1 MRHFYSNPPII
12 YRVLPDKQD
21 GGIIMP
27 FVEITSG
34 TGALTTEQ
42 KIKLNKTVS
51 KSIKDVYE
59 AEKGFRP
66 NVWVVLREHD
76 PNNILV
82 NEETLTEVRKKRET
96 EK

>member
-1 MRHFYSNPPII
+1 
-12 YRVLPDKQD
+12 
-21 GGIIMP
+21 MP

-34 TGALTTEQ
+34 TGALTSEQ
-42 KIKLNKTVS
+42 KIKLNKAVTDSV
-51 KSIKDVYE
+51 KDFYQ

-76 PNNILV
+76 PDNILV
-82 NEETLTEVRKKRET
+82 NGETLTEIRKKREA